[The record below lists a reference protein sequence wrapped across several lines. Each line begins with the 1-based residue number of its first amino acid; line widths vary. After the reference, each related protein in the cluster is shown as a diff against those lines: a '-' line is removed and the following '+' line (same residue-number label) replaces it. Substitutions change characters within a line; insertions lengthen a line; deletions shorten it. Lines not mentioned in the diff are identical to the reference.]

1 MDVVQFLLK
10 QGANAKIPS
19 TGRFSLILDTSREIY
34 GTYTPLTLAAE
45 MRSIEMKEA
54 TFGNYER

>member
-1 MDVVQFLLK
+1 MKYLL
-10 QGANAKIPS
+10 QVGARANIPS
-19 TGRFSLILDTSREIY
+19 TGRFSLISDTSRSIY

-54 TFGNYER
+54 TFENYER